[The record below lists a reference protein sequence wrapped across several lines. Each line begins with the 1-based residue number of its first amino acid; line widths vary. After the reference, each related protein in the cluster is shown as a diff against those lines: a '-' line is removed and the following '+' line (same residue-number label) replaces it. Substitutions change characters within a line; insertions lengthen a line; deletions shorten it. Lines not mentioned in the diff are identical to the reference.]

1 MTVCTSLLV
10 CYRKLHSVYELKERP
25 ERRGLIQCFW
35 YSRAPVFGFGGTSA
49 AVFRAYLR
57 RRHLLEFLVA
67 SRPRPLSHTAFSLT
81 FRGDSYTGV
90 VRLVQYSAV
99 ASSDERG
106 ETLLV
111 EVLLGL
117 DVGVERLAHDVV
129 GHIEGSPAGGV
140 EVHGLA
146 GCLLGVLLGSGSGV
160 VSIAGDAPA
169 GVVVGVGAILGGVRD
184 VLEACDGTGS
194 RGCSDT
200 AFSREEA
207 DKKRNS
213 AERKARDARRAGR
226 IPSESGPK
234 RLRKS
239 EIQRMLAR
247 SRATPRVHAPD
258 EGVRRTRNEIRN
270 IYVSI
275 PTIRRIWRITHPSR
289 RLSGLGLRNPC

>member
-1 MTVCTSLLV
+1 M
-10 CYRKLHSVYELKERP
+10 
-25 ERRGLIQCFW
+25 
-35 YSRAPVFGFGGTSA
+35 
-49 AVFRAYLR
+49 
-57 RRHLLEFLVA
+57 
-67 SRPRPLSHTAFSLT
+67 
-81 FRGDSYTGV
+81 
-90 VRLVQYSAV
+90 QYSAV

-146 GCLLGVLLGSGSGV
+146 GGLLGVLLGSGSGV
-160 VSIAGDAPA
+160 VGIAGDAPA

-258 EGVRRTRNEIRN
+258 EGRSEDA
-270 IYVSI
+270 
-275 PTIRRIWRITHPSR
+275 
-289 RLSGLGLRNPC
+289 

>member
-1 MTVCTSLLV
+1 M
-10 CYRKLHSVYELKERP
+10 
-25 ERRGLIQCFW
+25 IQCFW

-57 RRHLLEFLVA
+57 RHLLIFSWRAGRGPYLIQRSVLHFVVIRTRGSSGSCSTA
-67 SRPRPLSHTAFSLT
+67 QSRAQMNAERPSLSRFCWVLT
-81 FRGDSYTGV
+81 S
-90 VRLVQYSAV
+90 
-99 ASSDERG
+99 ASSA
-106 ETLLV
+106 LP
-111 EVLLGL
+111 
-117 DVGVERLAHDVV
+117 DVV

-146 GCLLGVLLGSGSGV
+146 GGLLGVLLGSGSGV
-160 VSIAGDAPA
+160 VGIAGDAPA

-258 EGVRRTRNEIRN
+258 EGRSEDA
-270 IYVSI
+270 
-275 PTIRRIWRITHPSR
+275 
-289 RLSGLGLRNPC
+289 

>member
-25 ERRGLIQCFW
+25 ERCGLIQCFW

-57 RRHLLEFLVA
+57 RRHLLSFHGEPA
-67 SRPRPLSHTAFSLT
+67 AAPSHTAFSLT
-81 FRGDSYTGV
+81 FRGDSYIGV

-106 ETLLV
+106 ETLLI

-146 GCLLGVLLGSGSGV
+146 GGLLGVLLGRGSGV

-194 RGCSDT
+194 RGC
-200 AFSREEA
+200 
-207 DKKRNS
+207 
-213 AERKARDARRAGR
+213 
-226 IPSESGPK
+226 
-234 RLRKS
+234 
-239 EIQRMLAR
+239 
-247 SRATPRVHAPD
+247 
-258 EGVRRTRNEIRN
+258 
-270 IYVSI
+270 
-275 PTIRRIWRITHPSR
+275 
-289 RLSGLGLRNPC
+289 